1 MKRLGKYTKEE
12 LVLLTILY
20 KEGLSIYKIAR
31 DLKRSQ
37 KSVRNNLIRL
47 GLLEGKIITYRND
60 VIIDNK
66 KSIIN
71 TTNLLL
77 IILLLISI
85 IQLQINFL
93 EFTTY
98 YQSLIFIN
106 SLIILIIITYEFL
119 KKVYNLIDAL
129 QMLLTLRKCVCLGCP
144 QVNTREIAFF

>member
-12 LVLLTILY
+12 LVLLTKLY

-31 DLKRSQ
+31 DLNRCQ

-47 GLLEGKIITYRND
+47 GLLEGKIITYKND
-60 VIIDNK
+60 VIFNNK
-66 KSIIN
+66 KSKIN

-77 IILLLISI
+77 TILLLISI

-106 SLIILIIITYEFL
+106 SLIILIIITYKLL
-119 KKVYNLIDAL
+119 KKVYNLIFL
-129 QMLLTLRKCVCLGCP
+129 SLYIYILMM
-144 QVNTREIAFF
+144 

>member
-1 MKRLGKYTKEE
+1 MKTLRKYTKKE
-12 LVLLTILY
+12 LVLLTKLY

-47 GLLEGKIITYRND
+47 GLLEGKIITYKND

-98 YQSLIFIN
+98 YQSLVFIN
-106 SLIILIIITYEFL
+106 SLMLLITMTYKLL
-119 KKVYNLIDAL
+119 KKIYNLIFL
-129 QMLLTLRKCVCLGCP
+129 SLYIYILMM
-144 QVNTREIAFF
+144 

>member
-12 LVLLTILY
+12 LVLLTKLY

-31 DLKRSQ
+31 DLNRSQ

-47 GLLEGKIITYRND
+47 GLLAGKIITYKND
-60 VIIDNK
+60 VIFNNK
-66 KSIIN
+66 KSKIN

-77 IILLLISI
+77 TILLLISI

-98 YQSLIFIN
+98 YQSLVFIN
-106 SLIILIIITYEFL
+106 SLIILIIITYELL
-119 KKVYNLIDAL
+119 KKVYNLIFL
-129 QMLLTLRKCVCLGCP
+129 SLYIYILMM
-144 QVNTREIAFF
+144 

>member
-12 LVLLTILY
+12 LVLLTKLY

-77 IILLLISI
+77 NDLIMMYSLLGDFFKGITF
-85 IQLQINFL
+85 FL
-93 EFTTY
+93 YKSST
-98 YQSLIFIN
+98 S
-106 SLIILIIITYEFL
+106 
-119 KKVYNLIDAL
+119 
-129 QMLLTLRKCVCLGCP
+129 RKCLGL
-144 QVNTREIAFF
+144 